1 MIEIKCSSINSIRLD
16 FEAILLL
23 PDLWLYSHDNNPD
36 SVQSSPP
43 ECFGNF
49 EENCSDR
56 IYFENCY
63 DFHVKSCSQSLDPLN
78 SITKKCKYRI
88 SGKIWKN
95 TRNSPEGPDGHLF
108 LILGS
113 SNAKGLS
120 FRSGIR
126 TSSDPRRYN

>member
-1 MIEIKCSSINSIRLD
+1 MNVIEIKCSSINSIRLD

-56 IYFENCY
+56 INFENCY
-63 DFHVKSCSQSLDPLN
+63 DFSCQVLLT
-78 SITKKCKYRI
+78 I
-88 SGKIWKN
+88 
-95 TRNSPEGPDGHLF
+95 
-108 LILGS
+108 
-113 SNAKGLS
+113 
-120 FRSGIR
+120 FRPIEQH
-126 TSSDPRRYN
+126 NEEM